1 MAIFSQQ
8 IDSLLKSVK
17 HAPSEQYE
25 SDEVE
30 FKQYSSEQS
39 LHNAKDLA
47 DEISALANY
56 KGGIIVVGVRD
67 SGNVA
72 KMEWSSQLVGFAQV
86 DLHTTRERL
95 LGKLRPKIDLELRN
109 HSFEGRSYLI
119 ISVPNSLDSLVST
132 SSGRVCIREGKSSRP
147 MEPDEI
153 TNSVKSLQD
162 YDWSAQIL
170 DLRTNDALDNDAVAE
185 AFSDFCIR
193 RNASGASLN
202 DFYEAVGVTING
214 LLTKAGLIFLGSPEA
229 IKTNLGNYEY
239 RFSRRS
245 RSGELLVND
254 IWDECL
260 WKTIRRAK
268 AHFNAVNTKTKLK
281 ARGKE
286 HQLQLLDEI
295 AFHEAFL
302 NALVHRD
309 YSMDGMVSVN
319 FLDETLS
326 IASPGSFYG
335 GVSAENIWRHE
346 PRHRNKT
353 LARMMMEYHLVD
365 RAGMGVQR
373 ISLNSLK
380 YGREMP
386 KFSDSSGSVTVNMQA
401 KFSRPGIFVLS
412 DNYSSE
418 CGISE
423 YVIMNLLYKIGYA
436 SVSSVLL
443 SLSRIEDDP
452 WLAAKRATENLPF
465 VELCGDQTGVY
476 VRIYPPWNNLFEVQ
490 KSYRV
495 SRSSDK
501 YVALYTFLREHGSG
515 SNADIS
521 GLLGYAHSSQTS
533 RFLRDT
539 LWVRRSGNGPSAVWS
554 LAG

>member
-1 MAIFSQQ
+1 MALLSQQ
-8 IDSLLKSVK
+8 IDSLLESVK

-30 FKQYSSEQS
+30 FKEYSSEQS
-39 LHNAKDLA
+39 MHNAKDLA

-56 KGGIIVVGVRD
+56 IGGVIVVGVRD

-72 KMEWSSQLVGFAQV
+72 DMNWGSQLVGFAQV

-95 LGKLRPKIDLELRN
+95 LGKLRPKIEIELRY
-109 HSFEGRSYLI
+109 HLFEGRRYLI
-119 ISVPNSLDSLVST
+119 ISVPRSLDSLVST
-132 SSGRVCIREGKSSRP
+132 TSGRVCIRDGKSSRP

-153 TNSVKSLQD
+153 TNAVKSLQD

-170 DLRTNDALDNDAVAE
+170 DLRPNETLDNDAVTE
-185 AFSDFCIR
+185 TFNDFCSR

-202 DFYEAVGVTING
+202 DFFEAIGVTING
-214 LLTKAGLIFLGSPEA
+214 LLTKAGLIFLGTPEA
-229 IKTNLGNYEY
+229 IRSSLGNFEY
-239 RFSRRS
+239 RFSRRT
-245 RSGELLVND
+245 RNTELLVND
-254 IWDECL
+254 IWNECL
-260 WKTIRRAK
+260 WKTIGRAK
-268 AHFNAVNTKTKLK
+268 GHFNAVNAKTKVR
-281 ARGKE
+281 ARGKD

-309 YSMDGMVSVN
+309 YSIDGMVSVN
-319 FLDETLS
+319 FLDDTLS

-335 GVSAENIWRHE
+335 GISAENILRHE

-365 RAGMGVQR
+365 RAGMGIQR

-386 KFSDSSGSVTVNMQA
+386 KFSDASGSVTVTMQA

-412 DNYSSE
+412 DAYSSQ

-423 YVIMNLLYKIGYA
+423 YVIMNLLYKTGYS
-436 SVSSVLL
+436 SVFNVLL

-452 WLAAKRATENLPF
+452 
-465 VELCGDQTGVY
+465 
-476 VRIYPPWNNLFEVQ
+476 
-490 KSYRV
+490 
-495 SRSSDK
+495 
-501 YVALYTFLREHGSG
+501 
-515 SNADIS
+515 
-521 GLLGYAHSSQTS
+521 
-533 RFLRDT
+533 
-539 LWVRRSGNGPSAVWS
+539 
-554 LAG
+554 

>member
-8 IDSLLKSVK
+8 IDTLLESVK

-30 FKQYSSEQS
+30 FKEYSSEQS

-119 ISVPNSLDSLVST
+119 ISVPNSLGSLVST
-132 SSGRVCIREGKSSRP
+132 SSGRVCIRDGKSSRP

-229 IKTNLGNYEY
+229 IRTNLGNYEY

-245 RSGELLVND
+245 RRGELLVND

-326 IASPGSFYG
+326 IASPGRFYG

-386 KFSDSSGSVTVNMQA
+386 IFSDSSGSVTVNMQA

-412 DNYSSE
+412 DIYSSE

-452 WLAAKRATENLPF
+452 WLAAKRATNNLPF
-465 VELCGDQTGVY
+465 VELSGDQTGVY
-476 VRIYPPWNNLFEVQ
+476 VRIQPSWNNLFEVQ

-501 YVALYTFLREHGSG
+501 YVALYNFLREHGSG